1 MYCGFI
7 IGPPSNPM
15 KLRFLALS
23 FTSAT
28 LYWMPPNDSPNCVH
42 SYTILVNES
51 SLQATFNSSV
61 YNTSSTSL
69 NVTGLSRGVEYTF
82 TVTGRDRAGREGE
95 SAEMSLSL
103 ESMILFNY
111 YFQLIV
117 LKTQHNK

>member
-1 MYCGFI
+1 MLLHFDQAIFTLFSTGH
-7 IGPPSNPM
+7 PSKPM
-15 KLRFLALS
+15 KLGFTALN

-28 LYWMPPNDSPNCVH
+28 LFWIPSSDSPNCVQ

-51 SLQATFNSSV
+51 SLQTTFPFEKAFNSSV

-95 SAEMSLSL
+95 SEEMRMTL
-103 ESMILFNY
+103 EGIP
-111 YFQLIV
+111 I
-117 LKTQHNK
+117 